1 MNKKAL
7 LIGGA
12 VLVAGFLAYRF
23 MNKGKAETQKSLEDT
38 DTTGNEDLADETTG
52 AASLEKVEV
61 QGKPAEEAVAV
72 SEQKP
77 IKSANDLKGT
87 ALGQAISIELASPE
101 DLQAIDKCVTSMS
114 EAEQKVLSAIAYNSP
129 KEVASPE
136 FQGALVTKYGA
147 KAKELSKSVL
157 SKLYD
162 CAKISV
168 EKTKTNKKKVITP
181 AEKARAKRRLLVF
194 GLMGGAVGVGA
205 LALFDKK
212 TKNVLKAGIKNRRNC
227 KDEAINK
234 GLRGKAKRDYKRK
247 CVKEGGVDTESSDF
261 AFNGLTF

>member
-7 LIGGA
+7 LIGGV

-23 MNKGKAETQKSLEDT
+23 LYKGKGESEKSL
-38 DTTGNEDLADETTG
+38 DTTGNEDLVDATTG
-52 AASLEKVEV
+52 AASLEKVEAE
-61 QGKPAEEAVAV
+61 GKPVQEAVAT

-87 ALGQAISIELASPE
+87 ALGQAISIELASAE
-101 DLQAIDKCVTSMS
+101 DLASIDKCITSMS
-114 EAEQKVLSAIAYNSP
+114 EPEQKVLSAIAYTSP

-136 FQGALVTKYGA
+136 FQSALTTKYGA
-147 KAKELSKSVL
+147 KAKELAKSVL
-157 SKLYD
+157 SKLYE
-162 CAKISV
+162 CAKINV
-168 EKTKTNKKKVITP
+168 QKAVTTKKKVLTP
-181 AEKARAKRRLLVF
+181 AEKARVKRRLIVF

-234 GLRGKAKRDYKRK
+234 GLKGKAKRQYKKK
-247 CVKEGGVDTESSDF
+247 CVDEGGVDTESSDF
-261 AFNGLTF
+261 AFNGFTF

>member
-23 MNKGKAETQKSLEDT
+23 MNKSKGEGEKSL
-38 DTTGNEDLADETTG
+38 DTTGNEDLVDETG
-52 AASLEKVEV
+52 NASLEKVEV
-61 QGKPAEEAVAV
+61 EGKAPQEAVAT

-87 ALGQAISIELASPE
+87 PLGQAISIELASAE
-101 DLQAIDKCVTSMS
+101 DLQAIDKCISGMS
-114 EAEQKVLSAIAYNSP
+114 EAEQKVLSAVAYNSP
-129 KEVASPE
+129 KEVASPD
-136 FQGALVTKYGA
+136 FQSALVAKYGA
-147 KAKELSKSVL
+147 KSKELTKSVL
-157 SKLYD
+157 SKLYQ
-162 CAKISV
+162 CAKVNV
-168 EKTKTNKKKVITP
+168 EKATKKKVLTP
-181 AEKARAKRRLLVF
+181 AEKARAKRRVIVF

-212 TKNVLKAGIKNRRNC
+212 TRSTLKTGLKNRRNC

-234 GLRGKAKRDYKRK
+234 GLKGKAKREFKRK
-247 CVKEGGVDTESSDF
+247 CVAEGGVDTENSDF
-261 AFNGLTF
+261 AFNGFTF

>member
-23 MNKGKAETQKSLEDT
+23 MSKGAATAQKSLEDT
-38 DTTGNEDLADETTG
+38 DTTGNEDLADETG
-52 AASLEKVEV
+52 AATLEKVEV
-61 QGKPAEEAVAV
+61 QGKPAQEAVAE

-87 ALGQAISIELASPE
+87 ALGQAISLELASPE
-101 DLQAIDKCVTSMS
+101 DLQAIDKCITSMS

-136 FQGALVTKYGA
+136 FQSALTTKYGS
-147 KAKELSKSVL
+147 KAKELAKSVL
-157 SKLYD
+157 SKLYA

-168 EKTKTNKKKVITP
+168 EKVKTNKKKVITP

-212 TKNVLKAGIKNRRNC
+212 TRSTLKAGIKNRRNC

-234 GLRGKAKRDYKRK
+234 GLKGKAKRQYKK
-247 CVKEGGVDTESSDF
+247 QCVKEGGVDTESSDF